1 MLRRLMTLT
10 ALVLT
15 AGWLAGCASPQ
26 YLQPSPERTTT
37 VPSIGQGQAVTVT
50 AVDGRQ
56 SEQIGTRSGNAMS
69 TSAITVA
76 AGPLIPKLQDEAE
89 RALRDMGFQPTTQAT
104 DGRPSLTLTLQ
115 RLAYDRQD
123 SRPMLDKARLES
135 VLEARAENGGAT
147 YTGTYTSSLSQEFAV
162 SPGLKKHQSMV
173 ERVLS
178 DGLNRAFRDPEL
190 GRFLSR

>member
-26 YLQPSPERTTT
+26 YLQPSPERTIT
-37 VPSIGQGQAVTVT
+37 VPSIGQGQAVSVT

-69 TSAITVA
+69 TSVISVP
-76 AGPLIPKLQDEAE
+76 AGTLIPGLQDEAE
-89 RALRDMGFQPTTQAT
+89 RALRDMGFQPTTQAA
-104 DGRPSLTLTLQ
+104 DGRPGLTLTLQ
-115 RLAYDRQD
+115 RLDYGRQD
-123 SRPMLDKARLES
+123 SRPMLDKAQLES
-135 VLEARAENGGAT
+135 VLEVTARRGGET
-147 YTGTYTSSLSQEFAV
+147 YSGTYTSSLSQEFAL
-162 SPGLKKHQSMV
+162 SPGLKKNQAMV

-178 DGLNRAFRDPEL
+178 DGLNRIFRDQAL
-190 GRFLSR
+190 GRFLAR